1 MYRGKP
7 VNAEILDRLQAKPNR
22 YEPGKVSGDG
32 ISWQDIELA
41 LQGADKKPI
50 SPDKKAVVKKAKKAA
65 VKKPVVK
72 KPVPKKAVKKIV
84 KKAAVK
90 EVLAKKAPP
99 KKPAKKT
106 IKTRAKLKRLMG
118 RPSEIDPK
126 VCTELCERLI
136 HFGSLRKV
144 CLADDMP
151 SKTTV
156 FNWIAKA
163 RETGA
168 QQIYIDFLDQYEM
181 AKEMAVDYSFD
192 ELRYELE
199 EIAMV
204 PVMVP
209 DTESGLLTAL
219 VIKGEVVKASTSQ
232 SIAMANLH
240 FNAYKWKSARENP
253 KKYGDK
259 IQQEHGLKPGTSL
272 SIPMMTEYYVS
283 PGDVLPSD

>member
-22 YEPGKVSGDG
+22 YEPGKGSGDG

-90 EVLAKKAPP
+90 EVLAKKAAP

-118 RPSEIDPK
+118 RPSEIDSN
-126 VCTELCERLI
+126 VCTELCVRLI

-219 VIKGEVVKASTSQ
+219 VIKGEVVKAPTSQ

>member
-7 VNAEILDRLQAKPNR
+7 VKAEILVRLQAKPNR
-22 YEPGKVSGDG
+22 YEPGKGSGDG
-32 ISWQDIELA
+32 ISWQDMELA

-99 KKPAKKT
+99 KKSAKKT
-106 IKTRAKLKRLMG
+106 IKTRAKLKRLMD

-219 VIKGEVVKASTSQ
+219 VIKGEVVKAPTSQ

>member
-7 VNAEILDRLQAKPNR
+7 VNTEILVRLQAKPNR
-22 YEPGKVSGDG
+22 YEPGKGSGDG

-90 EVLAKKAPP
+90 EVLAKKAAP

-118 RPSEIDPK
+118 RPSEIDSN
-126 VCTELCERLI
+126 VCTELCVRLI

-219 VIKGEVVKASTSQ
+219 VIKGEVVKAPTSQ

>member
-1 MYRGKP
+1 M
-7 VNAEILDRLQAKPNR
+7 NAEILDRLQAKPNR
-22 YEPGKVSGDG
+22 YEPGKGSGDG

-90 EVLAKKAPP
+90 EVLAKKAAP

-118 RPSEIDPK
+118 RPSEIDSN
-126 VCTELCERLI
+126 VCTELCVRLI

-219 VIKGEVVKASTSQ
+219 VIKGEVVKAPTSQ